1 MAGVKG
7 KSGPPRNSNAV
18 KYGWKLLWSRGIVR
32 PQDAWVKKPIADTM
46 LAFASDLPD
55 LTARERETIETIA
68 TAKGCELLISHALQ
82 ECGLVQVVG
91 GRIQVAE
98 ASEDLVRF
106 MKLKLDAL
114 RLLPPGRRAKTVL
127 TLSQYLSAKPAAV
140 EKTPTPAPAVTI
152 VEEEPA
158 S

>member
-1 MAGVKG
+1 MAGRPG
-7 KSGPPRNSNAV
+7 RSGPPRNSNAV
-18 KYGWKLLWSRGIVR
+18 KHGWKLLWNRGILR
-32 PQDAWVKKPIADTM
+32 PQDNWVKKPIADTM

-82 ECGLVQVVG
+82 ECGLVQVVD

-98 ASEDLVRF
+98 AHEALVRF

-114 RLLPPGRRAKTVL
+114 RLLPPGRRARTVQTLEDYQKSKTRPV
-127 TLSQYLSAKPAAV
+127 PA
-140 EKTPTPAPAVTI
+140 TI

-158 S
+158 P